1 MLREWIYS
9 RVSLICSHTSPE
21 TREVLYFLC
30 NMDWFDWTVAIV
42 GTFFA
47 LIAALALMGEAE
59 KGGW

>member
-1 MLREWIYS
+1 MLRAWIYS
-9 RVSLICSHTSPE
+9 RVSPE
-21 TREVLYFLC
+21 ARAGLDFLGS
-30 NMDWFDWTVAIV
+30 MDWFDWTVAIA